1 MKELKDEEIRNFII
15 NGAEKYN
22 LRGSVTKINFINT
35 IDLIL
40 NLQERG
46 FNKKEI
52 WVVLKENEMIF
63 CEYPQF
69 TKLYRKY
76 ITKERILKNKQN
88 EMLNT
93 ELSNSKQT
101 NTSVDS
107 NTIAKK
113 GRNLNSS
120 DLFSFSATA
129 DKQALI

>member
-46 FNKKEI
+46 FNIKEI

-88 EMLNT
+88 KMLNT

-107 NTIAKK
+107 NTIAKN